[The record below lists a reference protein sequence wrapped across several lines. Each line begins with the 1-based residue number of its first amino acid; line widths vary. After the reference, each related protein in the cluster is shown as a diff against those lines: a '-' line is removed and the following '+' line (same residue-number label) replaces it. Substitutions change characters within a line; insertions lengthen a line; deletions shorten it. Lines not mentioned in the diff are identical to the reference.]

1 MYGILYGGILFSC
14 LLPFVAQ
21 TDPLPVVF
29 PCRSFPFPL
38 LFSCP
43 RAIFCVNICDLSLFL
58 SLRKPLFLSLKH
70 HLFKKSPLHAPLY
83 PIIKRACFL
92 SVSNDFFPMSKEV
105 LMRQTIFHISA
116 RLCSKTRRLLR
127 RLSVSKGKRTE
138 KTYKNLKTR

>member
-1 MYGILYGGILFSC
+1 MLMYGGILFSC

-21 TDPLPVVF
+21 TDPITVVF
-29 PCRSFPFPL
+29 PCRSFPLPL

-43 RAIFCVNICDLSLFL
+43 LAVFCVNICDLSLRL
-58 SLRKPLFLSLKH
+58 SPRKPLFLNLKN
-70 HLFKKSPLHAPLY
+70 HLFKKPPLHAPLC

-92 SVSNDFFPMSKEV
+92 SVSNDFFPMSKAV

-116 RLCSKTRRLLR
+116 RLCSKTRRILR
-127 RLSVSKGKRTE
+127 RLSVSKRKRTE